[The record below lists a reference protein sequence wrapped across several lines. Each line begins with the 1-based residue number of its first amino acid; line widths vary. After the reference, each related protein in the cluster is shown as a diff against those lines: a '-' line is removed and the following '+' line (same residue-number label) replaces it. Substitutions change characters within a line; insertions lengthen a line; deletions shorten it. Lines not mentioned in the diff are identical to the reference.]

1 MKILGIVMGILLTI
15 SGIFCLTQPVLTFA
29 NLSWVIGAIVL
40 ACGICGLVAWWQ
52 GRKSG
57 ESNLWDMAGALLT
70 TIVGVLML
78 CNFWAQLFTDMALI
92 MLFGVWIVCAGV
104 LRIVASVQ
112 LKFAWWGFGVFWGRG
127 ADPGRGSMRCCI
139 RWCRWIS
146 LGWCVAFVFISQGIN
161 LVFAAISTKSED
173 AA

>member
-78 CNFWAQLFTDMALI
+78 CNFWA
-92 MLFGVWIVCAGV
+92 
-104 LRIVASVQ
+104 
-112 LKFAWWGFGVFWGRG
+112 
-127 ADPGRGSMRCCI
+127 
-139 RWCRWIS
+139 
-146 LGWCVAFVFISQGIN
+146 
-161 LVFAAISTKSED
+161 
-173 AA
+173 